1 MSYVAPVHL
10 PPDYAHSTYT
20 IIFLG
25 LIVLWTQA
33 SIDNVK
39 SADAAMDAE
48 DKVNVSFVAS
58 ATEPGA
64 MILVGLLL
72 LFVLHFLAFPFIVN
86 CFNPAIEYAMLKTYL
101 PDILVAIKYFAVNVA
116 IPLLFTCLTTAAV
129 MFIILRE
136 RLNMQKHV
144 LPLFLVVGTVLFAIG

>member
-33 SIDNVK
+33 SI
-39 SADAAMDAE
+39 DAE